1 MNPAFLTL
9 MIFVFVAFMFWTTYS
24 QQRKAKRA
32 QAELQ
37 RLLKKG
43 DEVLTVGGMFGTVR
57 KLGDDFVIVE
67 IESGATARVLRR
79 AIREIVSEE
88 IDDVY
93 GDDEDEQI
101 DDEYDEVEGEYDDA
115 DDEEYDETGDDE
127 YDDAG
132 DEALEDDGSVNG
144 GKTAGDGPTAPAAP
158 AAPTPPAKAD

>member
-43 DEVLTVGGMFGTVR
+43 DEVLTIGGMFGTVR
-57 KLGDDFVIVE
+57 KVGDDFVIVE
-67 IESGATARVLRR
+67 LESGATARVLRR

-88 IDDVY
+88 VDDIY
-93 GDDEDEQI
+93 GDDEDEQT
-101 DDEYDEVEGEYDDA
+101 DDEYDEVEGEYEDA
-115 DDEEYDETGDDE
+115 DDEEYDDVDDDGSE
-127 YDDAG
+127 DAGDDAG
-132 DEALEDDGSVNG
+132 EDAESAAGDDSDDGG
-144 GKTAGDGPTAPAAP
+144 PAAP
-158 AAPTPPAKAD
+158 DAPEAPTPPAKAD

>member
-43 DEVLTVGGMFGTVR
+43 DEVLTIGGMFGTVR
-57 KLGDDFVIVE
+57 KVGDDFVIVE
-67 IESGATARVLRR
+67 LESGATARVLRR

-88 IDDVY
+88 VDDVY
-93 GDDEDEQI
+93 GDDEDEQT
-101 DDEYDEVEGEYDDA
+101 DDEYDEVDA
-115 DDEEYDETGDDE
+115 DDDEEYDDVDDDE
-127 YDDAG
+127 DDDTA
-132 DEALEDDGSVNG
+132 DEADEVDEADASVDDDG
-144 GKTAGDGPTAPAAP
+144 GPTAPEAP

>member
-43 DEVLTVGGMFGTVR
+43 DEVLTIGGMFGTVR
-57 KLGDDFVIVE
+57 KVGDDFVIVE
-67 IESGATARVLRR
+67 LESGATARVLRR

-88 IDDVY
+88 VDDIY
-93 GDDEDEQI
+93 GDDEDEQT
-101 DDEYDEVEGEYDDA
+101 DDEYDEVEGEYEDA
-115 DDEEYDETGDDE
+115 DDEEYDDVDDDGSE
-127 YDDAG
+127 DAGDDAG
-132 DEALEDDGSVNG
+132 EDDESA
-144 GKTAGDGPTAPAAP
+144 AGDDSDDGGPAAP
-158 AAPTPPAKAD
+158 DAPEAPTPPAKAD

>member
-43 DEVLTVGGMFGTVR
+43 DEVLTIGGMFGTVR
-57 KLGDDFVIVE
+57 KLGDDFVILE

-115 DDEEYDETGDDE
+115 DDEEYDDDDDE
-127 YDDAG
+127 LDDAD
-132 DEALEDDGSVNG
+132 DEALDDDEASTGQTSA
-144 GKTAGDGPTAPAAP
+144 TTDPTAPDAP
-158 AAPTPPAKAD
+158 AAPTPPAKAN